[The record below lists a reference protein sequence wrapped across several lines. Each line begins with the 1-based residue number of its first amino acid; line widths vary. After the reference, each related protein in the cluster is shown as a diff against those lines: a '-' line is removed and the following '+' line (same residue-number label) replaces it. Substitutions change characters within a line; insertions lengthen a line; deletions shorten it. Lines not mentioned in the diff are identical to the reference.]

1 MYSEYSE
8 STLQLVGVAK
18 TDQLGSN
25 ERIQE
30 KIEKIKQFARAAP
43 AVSSGDGAEV
53 EGLRDALR
61 AVQMRERELQQQLE
75 DANMR
80 VEQERERNKVLL
92 LRYSFLVLSPG
103 SLILSVCATRKGW
116 EGGGM
121 CLCSVYDTIMI

>member
-1 MYSEYSE
+1 M
-8 STLQLVGVAK
+8 VGVAK

-30 KIEKIKQFARAAP
+30 KIEKIKQFARAGP

-61 AVQMRERELQQQLE
+61 GVQKELYQQLE

-80 VEQERERNKVLL
+80 VEQGRERIKVIL
-92 LRYSFLVLSPG
+92 LRYIIFLALSPG
-103 SLILSVCATRKGW
+103 SPILLMCALEKRGV
-116 EGGGM
+116 M
-121 CLCSVYDTIMI
+121 

>member
-1 MYSEYSE
+1 M
-8 STLQLVGVAK
+8 GVAK
-18 TDQLGSN
+18 ADQLGSN

-80 VEQERERNKVLL
+80 VEQERERIKVIT
-92 LRYSFLVLSPG
+92 PE
-103 SLILSVCATRKGW
+103 I
-116 EGGGM
+116 
-121 CLCSVYDTIMI
+121 II

>member
-1 MYSEYSE
+1 M
-8 STLQLVGVAK
+8 GVAK
-18 TDQLGSN
+18 IDQLGSN

-43 AVSSGDGAEV
+43 VVSGGDGAEV

-80 VEQERERNKVLL
+80 VEQEREEGLRDVLRAVQMREREL
-92 LRYSFLVLSPG
+92 QQRIEVAS
-103 SLILSVCATRKGW
+103 
-116 EGGGM
+116 
-121 CLCSVYDTIMI
+121 

>member
-1 MYSEYSE
+1 M
-8 STLQLVGVAK
+8 GVAK

-25 ERIQE
+25 GRLQ
-30 KIEKIKQFARAAP
+30 EKIKQLARAIP

-80 VEQERERNKVLL
+80 VEQERERAMVTAKV
-92 LRYSFLVLSPG
+92 
-103 SLILSVCATRKGW
+103 
-116 EGGGM
+116 
-121 CLCSVYDTIMI
+121 